1 MKSPYVSAVSASL
14 AGFAALVILCTGCV
28 MSEKSPI
35 GFRLPEGSIWK
46 GKTAFVE
53 LGCIQCHSVVDEDM
67 MPEVEGTREIHVVLG
82 GEITRVKTY
91 GQLVTSII
99 NPSHVI
105 SPQYRDK
112 YMDAEGNSM
121 MTDFSKQMTVEQMID
136 IAEFLQARY
145 EVVIPDYAY
154 NEYGYG
160 P

>member
-1 MKSPYVSAVSASL
+1 MNAPRIVKSMSL
-14 AGFAALVILCTGCV
+14 IAGMAAILLFAGCV
-28 MSEKSPI
+28 MSEKSPV

-53 LGCIQCHSVVDEDM
+53 LGCINCHSVVDEDL
-67 MPEVEGTREIHVVLG
+67 MPEMTEPRQIHVVLG

-99 NPSHVI
+99 NPSHVV

-112 YMDAEGNSM
+112 YTDAEGNSM
-121 MTDFSKQMTVEQMID
+121 MTDFSKEMTVEQMID
-136 IAEFLQARY
+136 LAEFLQARY
-145 EVVIPDYAY
+145 EVVIPYYAY
-154 NEYGYG
+154 NEYGIG

>member
-1 MKSPYVSAVSASL
+1 MNAPRIVKSISLIAGAAAVL
-14 AGFAALVILCTGCV
+14 LFAGCV
-28 MSEKSPI
+28 MSEKSPV

-53 LGCIQCHSVVDEDM
+53 LGCINCHSVVDEDL
-67 MPEVEGTREIHVVLG
+67 MPEMTQPRQIHVVLG

-99 NPSHVI
+99 NPSHVV

-112 YMDAEGNSM
+112 YTDAEGNSM
-121 MTDFSKQMTVEQMID
+121 MTDFSKEMTVEQMID
-136 IAEFLQARY
+136 LAEFLQARY

-154 NEYGYG
+154 NEHGIG

>member
-1 MKSPYVSAVSASL
+1 MSL
-14 AGFAALVILCTGCV
+14 IAGAAAILIFAGCV
-28 MSEKSPI
+28 MSEKSPV

-53 LGCIQCHSVVDEDM
+53 LGCIGCHSVVDEDL
-67 MPEVEGTREIHVVLG
+67 MPEMTAPRKIHVVLG

-91 GQLVTSII
+91 GRLVTSII

-112 YMDAEGNSM
+112 YVDAEGNSM
-121 MTDFSKQMTVEQMID
+121 MVDFSKEMTVEQMID
-136 IAEFLQARY
+136 IAEFLQARC

>member
-1 MKSPYVSAVSASL
+1 MN
-14 AGFAALVILCTGCV
+14 
-28 MSEKSPI
+28 EKSPL

-46 GKTAFVE
+46 GKTAFVD
-53 LGCIQCHSVVDEDM
+53 LGCIQCHSVVGEAL
-67 MPEVEGTREIHVVLG
+67 MPEVAEPRKTHVVLG

-105 SPQYRDK
+105 SAKPNEK
-112 YMDAEGNSM
+112 YTDSEGNSLM
-121 MTDFSKQMTVEQMID
+121 PDFSKAMTVRQMID

-145 EVVIPDYAY
+145 KVVIPEPAY
-154 NEYGYG
+154 GDYGYG